1 MKKRTPGIR
10 AAGARSS
17 IFWLRGVGGENQLG
31 PTQPRPGLAMF
42 PSTPPSVSSSEK
54 WVTNSLGSLDSC
66 LSLISPFSSGGRTKM
81 PE

>member
-1 MKKRTPGIR
+1 VQKKRTPGIR

-42 PSTPPSVSSSEK
+42 PSTP
-54 WVTNSLGSLDSC
+54 
-66 LSLISPFSSGGRTKM
+66 LSLLL
-81 PE
+81 